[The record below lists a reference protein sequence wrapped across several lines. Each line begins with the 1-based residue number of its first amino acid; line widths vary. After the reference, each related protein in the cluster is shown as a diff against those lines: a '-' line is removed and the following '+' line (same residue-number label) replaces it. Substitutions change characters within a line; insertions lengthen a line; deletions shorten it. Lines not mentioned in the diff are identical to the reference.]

1 MEGEGVL
8 LFVFG
13 WVGGW
18 VCVVDG
24 WVGWVCGGLLWMG
37 VCVCVVDGWVGGG
50 VLWLGV
56 CVCCV
61 WVGWVER
68 FITVTTLCKSI

>member
-1 MEGEGVL
+1 ML
-8 LFVFG
+8 
-13 WVGGW
+13 
-18 VCVVDG
+18 CVVDG
-24 WVGWVCGGLLWMG
+24 WVGLGVCCGWVGWVG
-37 VCVCVVDGWVGGG
+37 VWGFVVDGCVCVVDGWVDGG
-50 VLWLGV
+50 VLWMGV